1 MLFLGVPLY
10 YYTFLLSKEPITFER
25 MEQIDILIDWL
36 RFQPLVQ
43 ATARTVIVLLIAWLS
58 FYAAR
63 TVLLRWIARLI
74 RKTRTRFDD
83 VLMEH
88 GVLRRVALLAPI
100 VVLYYGAGWLPGPE
114 AYALQV
120 VNATLTV
127 VVLLVVGAAINAA
140 QEVIAGYD
148 ARAEVPVKS
157 YTQIAKII
165 IYVVGTLIATAVLT
179 GKSPWVLLSGVGALM
194 AVVILVFRDTI
205 LSLVASFTIAS
216 NRMVRVGD
224 WIEAPDF
231 GADGDVVDVAL
242 HTVKVQNWDKTI
254 TSIPTH
260 KLVEVSFK
268 NWRGMQESGGRRIKR
283 ALHLDM
289 NTARFC
295 DEEMLDRFEAI
306 ELIRDYVRERRQVV
320 DSDNAERKVN
330 VSELVNGRRLTNV
343 GTFRAYVVAYLRS
356 HPRIHQDMTFLVR
369 HRAPTPQGL
378 PLEIYVFTT
387 TTVWGEYEG
396 IQSDIFD
403 HLLAAVPRFGLKV
416 FQEPTGAELGQALS
430 A

>member
-1 MLFLGVPLY
+1 
-10 YYTFLLSKEPITFER
+10 
-25 MEQIDILIDWL
+25 MEQIDILTAWL
-36 RFQPLVQ
+36 RAQPLAL
-43 ATARTVIVLLIAWLS
+43 ATARTFAVLLISWIS
-58 FYAAR
+58 YYVAR
-63 TVLLRWIARLI
+63 TVLLRWLARLI
-74 RKTRTRFDD
+74 RRTQTKIDD
-83 VLMEH
+83 ILLER
-88 GVLRRVALLAPI
+88 GVLRRVALLAPV
-100 VVLYYGAGWLPGPE
+100 VVLYYGAGALPGPT
-114 AYALQV
+114 AYVLQI
-120 VNATLTV
+120 VNAALTV
-127 VVLLVVGAAINAA
+127 VVLLVLGSAIDAF
-140 QEVIAGYD
+140 QDIIADYD
-148 ARAEVPVKS
+148 ARTEVPIKS
-157 YTQIAKII
+157 YTQIAKIV
-165 IYVVGTLIATAVLT
+165 IYVLGTLITTAVLT

-216 NRMVRVGD
+216 NRMIRVGD

-231 GADGDVVDVAL
+231 GADGDVIEVAL

-283 ALHLDM
+283 SLHLDM

-295 DEEMLDRFEAI
+295 DEKMLDRFEAI

-320 DSDNAERKVN
+320 ALDNSARKVD

-356 HPRIHQDMTFLVR
+356 HPHIHQDMTFLVR

-387 TTVWGEYEG
+387 TTEWVAYEG

-403 HLLAAVPRFGLKV
+403 HLLAVVPRFGLRV
-416 FQEPTGAELGQALS
+416 FQEPTGAELAGALS
-430 A
+430 K

>member
-1 MLFLGVPLY
+1 
-10 YYTFLLSKEPITFER
+10 
-25 MEQIDILIDWL
+25 MEQIDILTAWL
-36 RFQPLVQ
+36 RAQPLAL
-43 ATARTVIVLLIAWLS
+43 ATARTFAVLLISWIS
-58 FYAAR
+58 YYVAR
-63 TVLLRWIARLI
+63 TVLLRWLARLI
-74 RKTRTRFDD
+74 RRTQTKIDD
-83 VLMEH
+83 ILLER
-88 GVLRRVALLAPI
+88 GVLRRVALLAPV
-100 VVLYYGAGWLPGPE
+100 VVLYYGAGALPGPT
-114 AYALQV
+114 AYVLQI
-120 VNATLTV
+120 VNAALTV
-127 VVLLVVGAAINAA
+127 VVLLVLGSAIDAF
-140 QEVIAGYD
+140 QDIIADYD
-148 ARAEVPVKS
+148 ARTEVPIKS
-157 YTQIAKII
+157 YTQIAKIV
-165 IYVVGTLIATAVLT
+165 IYVLGTLITTAVLT

-216 NRMVRVGD
+216 NRMIRVGD

-231 GADGDVVDVAL
+231 GADGDVIEVAL

-283 ALHLDM
+283 SLHLDM

-320 DSDNAERKVN
+320 ASDNSARKVD

-356 HPRIHQDMTFLVR
+356 HPHIHQDMTFLVR

-387 TTVWGEYEG
+387 TTEWVAYEG

-403 HLLAAVPRFGLKV
+403 HLLAVVPRFGLRV
-416 FQEPTGAELGQALS
+416 FQEPTGAELAGALS
-430 A
+430 K

>member
-1 MLFLGVPLY
+1 
-10 YYTFLLSKEPITFER
+10 
-25 MEQIDILIDWL
+25 
-36 RFQPLVQ
+36 
-43 ATARTVIVLLIAWLS
+43 
-58 FYAAR
+58 
-63 TVLLRWIARLI
+63 
-74 RKTRTRFDD
+74 
-83 VLMEH
+83 
-88 GVLRRVALLAPI
+88 
-100 VVLYYGAGWLPGPE
+100 
-114 AYALQV
+114 
-120 VNATLTV
+120 
-127 VVLLVVGAAINAA
+127 
-140 QEVIAGYD
+140 
-148 ARAEVPVKS
+148 
-157 YTQIAKII
+157 
-165 IYVVGTLIATAVLT
+165 
-179 GKSPWVLLSGVGALM
+179 
-194 AVVILVFRDTI
+194 
-205 LSLVASFTIAS
+205 
-216 NRMVRVGD
+216 MVRIGD

-231 GADGDVVDVAL
+231 GADGDVIDVAL

-306 ELIRDYVRERRQVV
+306 ELICDYVRERRQVV

>member
-1 MLFLGVPLY
+1 
-10 YYTFLLSKEPITFER
+10 
-25 MEQIDILIDWL
+25 MEQIDILTAWL
-36 RFQPLVQ
+36 RAQPLAL
-43 ATARTVIVLLIAWLS
+43 ATARTFAVLLISWIS
-58 FYAAR
+58 YYVAR
-63 TVLLRWIARLI
+63 TVLLRWLARLI
-74 RKTRTRFDD
+74 RRTQTKIDD
-83 VLMEH
+83 ILLER
-88 GVLRRVALLAPI
+88 GVLRRVALMAPV
-100 VVLYYGAGWLPGPE
+100 VVLYYGAGALPGPT
-114 AYALQV
+114 AYVLQI
-120 VNATLTV
+120 VNAALTV
-127 VVLLVVGAAINAA
+127 VVLLVLGSAIDAF
-140 QEVIAGYD
+140 QDIIADYD
-148 ARAEVPVKS
+148 ARTEVPIKS
-157 YTQIAKII
+157 YTQIAKIV
-165 IYVVGTLIATAVLT
+165 IYVLGTLITTAVLT

-216 NRMVRVGD
+216 NRMIRVGD

-231 GADGDVVDVAL
+231 GADGDVIEVAL

-283 ALHLDM
+283 SLHLDM

-320 DSDNAERKVN
+320 ASDNSARKVD

-356 HPRIHQDMTFLVR
+356 HPHIHQDMTFLVR

-387 TTVWGEYEG
+387 TTEWVAYEG

-403 HLLAAVPRFGLKV
+403 HLLAVVPRFGLRV
-416 FQEPTGAELGQALS
+416 FQEPTGAELAGALS
-430 A
+430 K

>member
-1 MLFLGVPLY
+1 
-10 YYTFLLSKEPITFER
+10 
-25 MEQIDILIDWL
+25 MEQIDILTTWL
-36 RFQPLVQ
+36 RAQPLAL
-43 ATARTVIVLLIAWLS
+43 ATARTFAVLLISWIS
-58 FYAAR
+58 YYVAR
-63 TVLLRWIARLI
+63 TVLLRWLARLI
-74 RKTRTRFDD
+74 RRTQTKIDD
-83 VLMEH
+83 ILLER
-88 GVLRRVALLAPI
+88 GVLRRVALLAPV
-100 VVLYYGAGWLPGPE
+100 VVLYYGAGALPGPT
-114 AYALQV
+114 AYVLQI
-120 VNATLTV
+120 VNAALTV
-127 VVLLVVGAAINAA
+127 VVLLVLGSAIDAF
-140 QEVIAGYD
+140 QDIIADYD
-148 ARAEVPVKS
+148 ARTEVPIKS
-157 YTQIAKII
+157 YTQIAKIV
-165 IYVVGTLIATAVLT
+165 IYVLGTLITTAVLT

-216 NRMVRVGD
+216 NRMIRVGD

-231 GADGDVVDVAL
+231 GADGDVIEVAL

-283 ALHLDM
+283 SLHLDM

-320 DSDNAERKVN
+320 ALDNSARKVD

-356 HPRIHQDMTFLVR
+356 HPHIHQDMTFLVR

-387 TTVWGEYEG
+387 TTEWVAYEG

-403 HLLAAVPRFGLKV
+403 HLLAVVPRFGLRV
-416 FQEPTGAELGQALS
+416 FQEPTGAELAGALS
-430 A
+430 K

>member
-1 MLFLGVPLY
+1 
-10 YYTFLLSKEPITFER
+10 
-25 MEQIDILIDWL
+25 MEQIDILTAWL
-36 RFQPLVQ
+36 RAQPLAL
-43 ATARTVIVLLIAWLS
+43 ATARTFAVLLISWIS
-58 FYAAR
+58 YYVAR
-63 TVLLRWIARLI
+63 TVLLRWLARLI
-74 RKTRTRFDD
+74 RRTQTKIDD
-83 VLMEH
+83 ILLER
-88 GVLRRVALLAPI
+88 GVLRRVALLAPV
-100 VVLYYGAGWLPGPE
+100 VVLYYGAGDLPGPT
-114 AYALQV
+114 AYVLQI
-120 VNATLTV
+120 VNAALTV
-127 VVLLVVGAAINAA
+127 VVLLVLGSAIDAF
-140 QEVIAGYD
+140 QDIIADYD
-148 ARAEVPVKS
+148 ARTEVPIKS
-157 YTQIAKII
+157 YTQIAKIV
-165 IYVVGTLIATAVLT
+165 IYVLGTLITTAVLT

-216 NRMVRVGD
+216 NRMIRVGD

-231 GADGDVVDVAL
+231 GADGDVIEVAL

-283 ALHLDM
+283 SLHLDM

-320 DSDNAERKVN
+320 ALDNSARKVD

-356 HPRIHQDMTFLVR
+356 HPHIHQDMTFLVR

-387 TTVWGEYEG
+387 TTEWVAYEG

-403 HLLAAVPRFGLKV
+403 HLLAVVPRFGLRV
-416 FQEPTGAELGQALS
+416 FQEPTGAELAGALS
-430 A
+430 K

>member
-1 MLFLGVPLY
+1 M
-10 YYTFLLSKEPITFER
+10 I
-25 MEQIDILIDWL
+25 
-36 RFQPLVQ
+36 
-43 ATARTVIVLLIAWLS
+43 
-58 FYAAR
+58 
-63 TVLLRWIARLI
+63 
-74 RKTRTRFDD
+74 
-83 VLMEH
+83 
-88 GVLRRVALLAPI
+88 
-100 VVLYYGAGWLPGPE
+100 
-114 AYALQV
+114 
-120 VNATLTV
+120 
-127 VVLLVVGAAINAA
+127 
-140 QEVIAGYD
+140 
-148 ARAEVPVKS
+148 
-157 YTQIAKII
+157 
-165 IYVVGTLIATAVLT
+165 
-179 GKSPWVLLSGVGALM
+179 
-194 AVVILVFRDTI
+194 
-205 LSLVASFTIAS
+205 
-216 NRMVRVGD
+216 RVGD

-231 GADGDVVDVAL
+231 GADGDVIEVAL

-283 ALHLDM
+283 SLHLDM

-320 DSDNAERKVN
+320 ALDNSARKVD

-356 HPRIHQDMTFLVR
+356 HPHIHQDMTFLVR

-387 TTVWGEYEG
+387 TTEWVAYEG

-403 HLLAAVPRFGLKV
+403 HLLAVVPRFGLRV
-416 FQEPTGAELGQALS
+416 FQEPTGAELAGALS
-430 A
+430 K

>member
-1 MLFLGVPLY
+1 
-10 YYTFLLSKEPITFER
+10 
-25 MEQIDILIDWL
+25 MEQIDILTAWL
-36 RFQPLVQ
+36 RAQPLAL
-43 ATARTVIVLLIAWLS
+43 ATARTFAVLLISWIS
-58 FYAAR
+58 YYVAR
-63 TVLLRWIARLI
+63 TVLLRWLARLI
-74 RKTRTRFDD
+74 RRTQTKIDHILLER
-83 VLMEH
+83 
-88 GVLRRVALLAPI
+88 GVLRRVALLAPV
-100 VVLYYGAGWLPGPE
+100 VVLYYGAGALPGPT
-114 AYALQV
+114 AYVLQI
-120 VNATLTV
+120 VNAALTV
-127 VVLLVVGAAINAA
+127 VVLLVLGSALDAFQDI
-140 QEVIAGYD
+140 IADYD
-148 ARAEVPVKS
+148 ARTEVPIKS
-157 YTQIAKII
+157 YTQIAKIV
-165 IYVVGTLIATAVLT
+165 IYVLGTLITTAVLT

-216 NRMVRVGD
+216 NRMIRVGD

-231 GADGDVVDVAL
+231 GADGDVIEVAL

-283 ALHLDM
+283 SLHLDM

-320 DSDNAERKVN
+320 ASDNSARKVD

-356 HPRIHQDMTFLVR
+356 HPHIHQDMTFLVR

-387 TTVWGEYEG
+387 TTEWVAYEG

-403 HLLAAVPRFGLKV
+403 HLLAVVPRFGLRV
-416 FQEPTGAELGQALS
+416 FQEPTGAELAGALS
-430 A
+430 K

>member
-1 MLFLGVPLY
+1 
-10 YYTFLLSKEPITFER
+10 
-25 MEQIDILIDWL
+25 MEQIDILTAWL
-36 RFQPLVQ
+36 RAQPLAL
-43 ATARTVIVLLIAWLS
+43 ATARTFAVLLISWIS
-58 FYAAR
+58 YYVAR
-63 TVLLRWIARLI
+63 TVLLRWLARLI
-74 RKTRTRFDD
+74 RRTQTKIDD
-83 VLMEH
+83 ILLER
-88 GVLRRVALLAPI
+88 GVLRRVALLAPV
-100 VVLYYGAGWLPGPE
+100 VVLYYGAGALPGPT
-114 AYALQV
+114 AYVLQI
-120 VNATLTV
+120 VNAALTV
-127 VVLLVVGAAINAA
+127 VVLLVLGSAIDAF
-140 QEVIAGYD
+140 QDIIADYD
-148 ARAEVPVKS
+148 ARTEVPIKS
-157 YTQIAKII
+157 YTQIAKIV
-165 IYVVGTLIATAVLT
+165 IYVLGTLITTAVLT

-216 NRMVRVGD
+216 NRMIRVGD

-231 GADGDVVDVAL
+231 GADGDVIEVAL

-283 ALHLDM
+283 SLHLDM

-306 ELIRDYVRERRQVV
+306 ELIRNYVRERRQVV
-320 DSDNAERKVN
+320 ASDNSARKVD

-356 HPRIHQDMTFLVR
+356 HPHIHQDMTFLVR

-387 TTVWGEYEG
+387 TTEWGAYEG

-403 HLLAAVPRFGLKV
+403 HLLAVVPRFGLRV
-416 FQEPTGAELGQALS
+416 FQEPTGAELAGALS
-430 A
+430 K

>member
-1 MLFLGVPLY
+1 
-10 YYTFLLSKEPITFER
+10 
-25 MEQIDILIDWL
+25 MEQIDILTAWL
-36 RFQPLVQ
+36 RAQPLAL
-43 ATARTVIVLLIAWLS
+43 ATARTFAVLLISWVS
-58 FYAAR
+58 YYVAR
-63 TVLLRWIARLI
+63 TVLLRWLARLI
-74 RKTRTRFDD
+74 RRTQTKIDD
-83 VLMEH
+83 ILLER
-88 GVLRRVALLAPI
+88 GVLRRVALLAPV
-100 VVLYYGAGWLPGPE
+100 VVLYYGAGALPGPT
-114 AYALQV
+114 AYVLQI
-120 VNATLTV
+120 VNAALTV
-127 VVLLVVGAAINAA
+127 VVLLVLGSAIDAF
-140 QEVIAGYD
+140 QDIIADYD
-148 ARAEVPVKS
+148 ARTEVPIKS
-157 YTQIAKII
+157 YTQIAKIV
-165 IYVVGTLIATAVLT
+165 IYVLGTLITTAVLT

-216 NRMVRVGD
+216 NRMIRVGD

-231 GADGDVVDVAL
+231 GADGDVIEVAL

-283 ALHLDM
+283 SLHLDM

-320 DSDNAERKVN
+320 ASDNSARKVD

-356 HPRIHQDMTFLVR
+356 HPHIHQDMTFLVR

-387 TTVWGEYEG
+387 TTEWVAYEG

-403 HLLAAVPRFGLKV
+403 HLLAVVPRFGLRV
-416 FQEPTGAELGQALS
+416 FQEPTGAELAGALS
-430 A
+430 K

>member
-1 MLFLGVPLY
+1 
-10 YYTFLLSKEPITFER
+10 
-25 MEQIDILIDWL
+25 MEQIDILTAWL
-36 RFQPLVQ
+36 RAQPLAL
-43 ATARTVIVLLIAWLS
+43 ATARTFAVLLISWIS
-58 FYAAR
+58 YYVAR
-63 TVLLRWIARLI
+63 TVLLRWLARLI
-74 RKTRTRFDD
+74 RRTQTKIDD
-83 VLMEH
+83 ILLER
-88 GVLRRVALLAPI
+88 GVLRRVALLAPV
-100 VVLYYGAGWLPGPE
+100 VVLYYGAGALPGPT
-114 AYALQV
+114 AYVLQI
-120 VNATLTV
+120 VNAALTV
-127 VVLLVVGAAINAA
+127 VVLLVLGSAIDAF
-140 QEVIAGYD
+140 QDIIADYD
-148 ARAEVPVKS
+148 ARTEVPIKS
-157 YTQIAKII
+157 YTQIAKIV
-165 IYVVGTLIATAVLT
+165 IYVLGTLITTAVLT

-216 NRMVRVGD
+216 NRMIRVGD

-231 GADGDVVDVAL
+231 GADGDVIEVAL

-268 NWRGMQESGGRRIKR
+268 NWRGRQESGGRRIKR
-283 ALHLDM
+283 SLHLDM

-320 DSDNAERKVN
+320 ASDNSARKVD

-356 HPRIHQDMTFLVR
+356 HPHIHQDMTFLVR

-387 TTVWGEYEG
+387 TTEWVAYEG

-403 HLLAAVPRFGLKV
+403 HLLAVVPRFGLRV
-416 FQEPTGAELGQALS
+416 FQEPTGAELAGALS
-430 A
+430 K

>member
-1 MLFLGVPLY
+1 
-10 YYTFLLSKEPITFER
+10 
-25 MEQIDILIDWL
+25 MEQIDILTTWL
-36 RFQPLVQ
+36 RAQPLAL
-43 ATARTVIVLLIAWLS
+43 ATARTFAVLLISWIS
-58 FYAAR
+58 YYVAR
-63 TVLLRWIARLI
+63 TVLLRWLARLI
-74 RKTRTRFDD
+74 RRTQTKIDD
-83 VLMEH
+83 ILLER
-88 GVLRRVALLAPI
+88 GVLRRVALLAPV
-100 VVLYYGAGWLPGPE
+100 VVLYYGAGALPGPT
-114 AYALQV
+114 AYVLQI
-120 VNATLTV
+120 VNAALTV
-127 VVLLVVGAAINAA
+127 VVLLVLGSAIDAF
-140 QEVIAGYD
+140 QDIIADYD
-148 ARAEVPVKS
+148 ARTEVPIKS
-157 YTQIAKII
+157 YTQIAKIV
-165 IYVVGTLIATAVLT
+165 IYVLGTLITTAVLT

-216 NRMVRVGD
+216 NRMIRVGD

-231 GADGDVVDVAL
+231 GADGDVIEVAL

-283 ALHLDM
+283 SLHLDM

-320 DSDNAERKVN
+320 ASDNSARKVD

-356 HPRIHQDMTFLVR
+356 HPHIHQDMTFLVR

-387 TTVWGEYEG
+387 TTEWVAYEG

-403 HLLAAVPRFGLKV
+403 HLLAVVPRFGLRV
-416 FQEPTGAELGQALS
+416 FQEPTGAELAGALS
-430 A
+430 K

>member
-1 MLFLGVPLY
+1 
-10 YYTFLLSKEPITFER
+10 
-25 MEQIDILIDWL
+25 MEQIDILTAWL
-36 RFQPLVQ
+36 RAQPLAL
-43 ATARTVIVLLIAWLS
+43 ATARTFAVLLISWIS
-58 FYAAR
+58 YYVAR
-63 TVLLRWIARLI
+63 TVLLRWLARLI
-74 RKTRTRFDD
+74 RRTQTKIDD
-83 VLMEH
+83 ILLER
-88 GVLRRVALLAPI
+88 GVLRRVALLAPV
-100 VVLYYGAGWLPGPE
+100 VVLYYGAGALPGPT
-114 AYALQV
+114 AYVLQI
-120 VNATLTV
+120 VNAALTV
-127 VVLLVVGAAINAA
+127 VVLLVLGSAIDAF
-140 QEVIAGYD
+140 QDIIADYD
-148 ARAEVPVKS
+148 ARTEVPIKS
-157 YTQIAKII
+157 YTQIAKIV
-165 IYVVGTLIATAVLT
+165 IYVLGTLITTAVLT

-216 NRMVRVGD
+216 NRMIRVGD

-231 GADGDVVDVAL
+231 GADGDVIEVAL

-260 KLVEVSFK
+260 KLAEVSFK
-268 NWRGMQESGGRRIKR
+268 NWRGRQESGGRRIKR
-283 ALHLDM
+283 SLQLDM

-320 DSDNAERKVN
+320 ASDNSARKVD

-356 HPRIHQDMTFLVR
+356 HPHIHQDMTFLVR

-387 TTVWGEYEG
+387 TTEWVAYEG

-403 HLLAAVPRFGLKV
+403 HLLAVVPRFGLRV
-416 FQEPTGAELGQALS
+416 FQEPTGAELAGALS
-430 A
+430 K

>member
-1 MLFLGVPLY
+1 
-10 YYTFLLSKEPITFER
+10 
-25 MEQIDILIDWL
+25 MEQIDILTAWL
-36 RFQPLVQ
+36 RAQPLAL
-43 ATARTVIVLLIAWLS
+43 ATARTFAVLLISWIS
-58 FYAAR
+58 YYVAR
-63 TVLLRWIARLI
+63 TVLLRWLARLI
-74 RKTRTRFDD
+74 RRTQTKIDD
-83 VLMEH
+83 ILLER
-88 GVLRRVALLAPI
+88 GVLRRVALLAPV
-100 VVLYYGAGWLPGPE
+100 VVLYYGAGALPGPT
-114 AYALQV
+114 AYVLQI
-120 VNATLTV
+120 VNAALTV
-127 VVLLVVGAAINAA
+127 VVLLVLGSAIDAF
-140 QEVIAGYD
+140 QDIIADYD
-148 ARAEVPVKS
+148 ARTEVPIKS
-157 YTQIAKII
+157 YTQIAKIV
-165 IYVVGTLIATAVLT
+165 IYVLGTLITTAVLT

-216 NRMVRVGD
+216 NRMIRVGD

-231 GADGDVVDVAL
+231 GADGDVIEVAL

-283 ALHLDM
+283 SLHLDM

-320 DSDNAERKVN
+320 ALDNSARKVD

-356 HPRIHQDMTFLVR
+356 HPHIHQDMTFLVR

-387 TTVWGEYEG
+387 TTEWVAYEG

-403 HLLAAVPRFGLKV
+403 HLLAVVPRFGLRV
-416 FQEPTGAELGQALS
+416 FQEPTGAELAGALS
-430 A
+430 K